1 MRGKFISGL
10 AAMIKG
16 LRRRKSAATSN
27 FSDES
32 APGLTPRHFS
42 PKYDRPPFDPE
53 ITDEWRPP
61 LQAPVPSTASLEG
74 VSDSSGLDTANDS
87 DLNRVSRLENARAS
101 TILDWQLP
109 ETQAL
114 QPEPALLAWL
124 VIYEGQPVGEAFRL
138 RQTTTVG
145 RDPNNDI
152 QVEDPAVSGKHA
164 EVKIEDGRFFV
175 YDCSST
181 NGILVYTLES
191 DHWEKVERHEIK
203 DGTRIKLGRT
213 LFHLMALTVEC
224 C

>member
-1 MRGKFISGL
+1 
-10 AAMIKG
+10 
-16 LRRRKSAATSN
+16 
-27 FSDES
+27 
-32 APGLTPRHFS
+32 
-42 PKYDRPPFDPE
+42 
-53 ITDEWRPP
+53 
-61 LQAPVPSTASLEG
+61 
-74 VSDSSGLDTANDS
+74 
-87 DLNRVSRLENARAS
+87 
-101 TILDWQLP
+101 
-109 ETQAL
+109 
-114 QPEPALLAWL
+114 
-124 VIYEGQPVGEAFRL
+124 
-138 RQTTTVG
+138 
-145 RDPNNDI
+145 PNNDI